1 MTRKESAS
9 VHLTAVLDRD
19 AADILRYL
27 ERRLGTEDA
36 ADALAE
42 VMLAAW
48 RRAATVPAS
57 AEQARMWLFGIAR
70 NVVANTVRSEHRRWN
85 LTERLRATLAVAHG
99 GGRPAEIGR
108 AHV

>member
-1 MTRKESAS
+1 MTRNEEAS
-9 VHLTAVLDRD
+9 VHLTAALDRD

-42 VMLAAW
+42 VMMAAW
-48 RRAATVPAS
+48 RRADVVPVD
-57 AEQARMWLFGIAR
+57 AEEARMWLFGIAR
-70 NVVANTVRSEHRRWN
+70 HVVANTERSEHRRWN
-85 LTERLRATLAVAHG
+85 LTEQ
-99 GGRPAEIGR
+99 IGR